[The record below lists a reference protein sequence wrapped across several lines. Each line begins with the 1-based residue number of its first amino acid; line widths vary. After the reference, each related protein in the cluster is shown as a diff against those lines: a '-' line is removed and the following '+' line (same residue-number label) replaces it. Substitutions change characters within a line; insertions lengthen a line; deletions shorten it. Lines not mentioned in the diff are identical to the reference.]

1 MKNILLFFL
10 LMLVFKAGL
19 TQNILVREPVRML
32 ALGDS
37 YTIGQSVAVDERW
50 PEQFTAQLKSQGYQV
65 DALKTIAQ
73 TGWRTDNL
81 QNAVNQQLPLT
92 GYNLVSLLIG
102 VNNQYQGGALQV
114 YSTEFTQLL
123 QQAIELAGGNP
134 RHVFVLSIPD
144 YAYTPFGNGNP
155 QISAEIDEFNA
166 VNKNITESYGVK
178 YIDITPI
185 SRNGLAQPWLVAGDG
200 LHPSTEMYRLWVLEI
215 LKHIEKQTG
224 IEQDSPD
231 VFPLKIRQQGRQL
244 SITNTGGA
252 SVIEI
257 YTPAGS
263 TVRSFS
269 VPAFAEQTIT
279 LSRFP
284 AGVYIL
290 RAFTTDGKGFS
301 MKMILTSQ
309 F

>member
-1 MKNILLFFL
+1 ML

-19 TQNILVREPVRML
+19 PQNILVREPVRML

-50 PEQFTAQLKSQGYQV
+50 PEQLTAQLKSQGYQV

-81 QNAVNQQLPLT
+81 QNAVYQQLPLT

-114 YSTEFTQLL
+114 YASEFTQLL
-123 QQAIELAGGNP
+123 QQAIVLAGGNP

-155 QISAEIDEFNA
+155 EISAEIDEFNA
-166 VNKNITESYGVK
+166 VNKSITESNGVK

-200 LHPSTEMYRLWVLEI
+200 LHPSAEMYRLWVLEI

-224 IEQDSPD
+224 IEQESTD

-269 VPAFAEQTIT
+269 VQAFAEQTIT
-279 LSRFP
+279 LSQFP

-301 MKMILTSQ
+301 RKMILTSQ

>member
-1 MKNILLFFL
+1 
-10 LMLVFKAGL
+10 MLVFKAGL
-19 TQNILVREPVRML
+19 SQNILVREPVRML

-50 PEQFTAQLKSQGYQV
+50 PEQLTAQLESQGYQV

-114 YSTEFTQLL
+114 YASEFTQLL
-123 QQAIELAGGNP
+123 QQAIVLAGGNP

-144 YAYTPFGNGNP
+144 YAFTPFGNGNP
-155 QISAEIDEFNA
+155 EISAEIDEFNA
-166 VNKNITESYGVK
+166 VNKSITESNGVK

-200 LHPSTEMYRLWVLEI
+200 LHPSAEMYRLWVLEI

-224 IEQDSPD
+224 IEQESPD

-257 YTPAGS
+257 YTPVGS
-263 TVRSFS
+263 MVRSFS
-269 VPAFAEQTIT
+269 VPAFAEQTII
-279 LSRFP
+279 LSQFP

-290 RAFTTDGKGFS
+290 RASTTDGKGFS
-301 MKMILTSQ
+301 RKMILTSQ

>member
-1 MKNILLFFL
+1 MRRILLIFL

-19 TQNILVREPVRML
+19 PQNILVREPVRML

-37 YTIGQSVAVDERW
+37 YTIGQSVVADERW
-50 PEQFTAQLKSQGYQV
+50 PEQLTAQLKSLGYQV

-102 VNNQYQGGALQV
+102 VNNQYQGGTLQV

-123 QQAIELAGGNP
+123 QQAITLAGGNP

-166 VNKNITESYGVK
+166 INKAITGSYGVK

-200 LHPSTEMYRLWVLEI
+200 LHPSGEMYRLWVLEI

-224 IEQDSPD
+224 IQQDSAGEH
-231 VFPLKIRQQGRQL
+231 PLKILQQGRQL

-257 YTPAGS
+257 YSLAGS
-263 TVRSFS
+263 LVRSYRI
-269 VPAFAEQTIT
+269 PASAEQTIS
-279 LSRFP
+279 LSQFP
-284 AGVYIL
+284 AGVYLL
-290 RAFTTDGKGFS
+290 RAFTEDGKRFTR
-301 MKMILTSQ
+301 KIILPSQ